1 MGTVGICLNGI
12 VSTNFS
18 RKVTSYNTIFGV
30 KCVIVLSFFM
40 TLVTGSNFKT
50 VPPGLYF
57 GSRTSESASEV
68 LG

>member
-12 VSTNFS
+12 VSTNFR

-40 TLVTGSNFKT
+40 TLVTGFNFKI

-57 GSRTSESASEV
+57 GSRTSEYASEV